1 MQGWT
6 NHPATKMPEAGQQM
20 ADADYDDFGYLPL
33 EALRPVQGVSSWR
46 IWVNVTGAV
55 MSLGLLVGF
64 AVWSYQ
70 LAALEVTGVPVVRA
84 IEGPMRILPKEPGGD
99 IMQFQGLAVNDVAA
113 EGVAAEL
120 PDRLTLAPRP
130 VDLADEDQPGLAAGA
145 GGAPS
150 VSEAVAF
157 PAGGLAQEGADLA
170 LAAKPVTESASPTT
184 AAVDAALAEALGL
197 EAEPTDPDLD
207 APALE
212 TAAAPAVDP
221 LPLGAILTSPRPKP
235 RPDLAATDPATDA
248 AMNPLAETETILP
261 PVREVDPATIPL
273 GTRLV
278 QFGTYD
284 STEKA
289 RAAWAERAGRFGDL
303 MADKA
308 MVLQPAE
315 SNGRSFWRLRAHGFA
330 DEAEARR
337 FCVAFTTEEL
347 ICIPVPQR

>member
-6 NHPATKMPEAGQQM
+6 NPPAPTMPEAGQQM
-20 ADADYDDFGYLPL
+20 TDAEYDDFGPMPPDALPL
-33 EALRPVQGVSSWR
+33 AQGASPLRV
-46 IWVNVTGAV
+46 WVNLTGAV
-55 MSLGLLVGF
+55 LSLGLLAGF
-64 AVWSYQ
+64 AVWSYR

-84 IEGPMRILPKEPGGD
+84 VEGAMRVLPKEPGGD

-113 EGVAAEL
+113 EGVATEI
-120 PDRLTLAPRP
+120 PDVLTLAPRP
-130 VDLADEDQPGLAAGA
+130 ADLTDEDQPGLAD
-145 GGAPS
+145 GGSPAS
-150 VSEAVAF
+150 DATTF
-157 PAGGLAQEGADLA
+157 PAAGLPQDAADLA
-170 LAAKPVTESASPTT
+170 LAAKPVTESASPTA

-197 EAEPTDPDLD
+197 APEPTDPDLAD
-207 APALE
+207 PGPATVAE
-212 TAAAPAVDP
+212 TVVEP

-235 RPDLAATDPATDA
+235 RPDLAATDPAVDA
-248 AMNPLAETETILP
+248 PQTEAILP
-261 PVREVDPATIPL
+261 PVREVDPTTIPL

-289 RAAWAERAGRFGDL
+289 RAAWAERALRFGDL
-303 MADKA
+303 MADKS